1 MTFLDFLEK
10 FPTEEHIIQH
20 FINIR
25 YAGNVTC
32 NHCGSDEVVRRKDKK
47 KVFRCAACRNDFSIF
62 KDTMFEDTYTN
73 LRKWIYALHLFLN
86 GKKGI
91 SALQLQREIKGSYK
105 TSWRMLKKIREAM
118 GNKGDVSSQF
128 FSIVEIDE
136 TYVGGKP
143 RKGNDRSKKSQSE
156 SGMIVKGG
164 LNKRGR
170 GTKKIPVIG
179 IVCRHTKQVHAKVAL
194 PSRGG
199 KKLTG
204 KQLMAVLNEVVHKS
218 TVVMT
223 DEFTGYNILRK
234 EGRHVHLQV
243 DHTKEYAQGIIHTNN
258 IESFWATL
266 KRGIYGIYH
275 QVSTKHL
282 QKYINEFCFRYNN
295 RGTNMMDLV
304 LFQSIYKKNS

>member
-47 KVFRCAACRNDFSIF
+47 KVFRCASCRNDFSIF

-73 LRKWIYALHLFLN
+73 LRKWIYALHLFIN

-105 TSWRMLKKIREAM
+105 TSWRMLRKIREAM
-118 GNKGDVSSQF
+118 GNKGDVRAQF
-128 FSIVEIDE
+128 LSIVEMDE

-143 RKGNDRSKKSQSE
+143 RKGNKKNGQPQE
-156 SGMIVKGG
+156 KH
-164 LNKRGR
+164 KRGR
-170 GTKKIPVIG
+170 GTSKIPVIG
-179 IVCRHTKQVHAKVAL
+179 VVSRNSQQVHARVAL
-194 PSRGG
+194 PNKEG

-204 KQLMAVLNEVVHKS
+204 KQLMAVLDEVVHKS
-218 TVVMT
+218 AVVMT
-223 DEFTGYNILRK
+223 DEFTGYDFLRK
-234 EGRHVHLQV
+234 KGKHVHLKV

-275 QVSTKHL
+275 HVSAQHL
-282 QKYINEFCFRYNN
+282 QKYVNEFCFRYNN
-295 RGTNMMDLV
+295 RNTNMMDLV
-304 LFQSIYKKNS
+304 LFQSIYK